1 MRVITQIFATED
13 MSTGGCSRWTHR
25 LPSRS
30 FSARSPRLAR
40 NKTRLTRKLETLYS
54 TICRCCQVYSIR
66 LLNNLSRRFV
76 IESMKDLILSKSRR
90 LTLLAVSR
98 LINKSTS
105 IQLVLNVR
113 STFKRQRVK
122 LKITRRMWAASK
134 AIYSIWMMA
143 LHRLHKEMV

>member
-1 MRVITQIFATED
+1 
-13 MSTGGCSRWTHR
+13 
-25 LPSRS
+25 
-30 FSARSPRLAR
+30 
-40 NKTRLTRKLETLYS
+40 
-54 TICRCCQVYSIR
+54 
-66 LLNNLSRRFV
+66 
-76 IESMKDLILSKSRR
+76 MKDLILSKSRR

-113 STFKRQRVK
+113 FTFKRQRVK

-143 LHRLHKEMV
+143 LHRLLKEMV